1 MPLNTKTISSFII
14 LALLLLTMD
23 NNYAQNFETPR
34 PSPNTT
40 VSQTVGVTH
49 ITIDYSS
56 PGVKNRTIWGGLV
69 PFGEVW
75 RTGANEVTSI
85 TFDDP
90 VKINGNELPTG
101 TYGIHTIPGE
111 TEWEI
116 IFSEDTEVDAGSN
129 YDPEKDALRIKV
141 KPEESPFIERMIF
154 IFTNTTDDKTT
165 ANLWWEKLRVSFDIE
180 VNTRELVLAKA
191 NEELTWVPSFQAA
204 NYCLTN
210 DVNIEDGLRW
220 IEASVLLDEVY
231 WNTRVKAQLLNKLG
245 IKTEAIANMEKAIE
259 LGAKMDNAPFDYD
272 TMKELL
278 AEWKSQ

>member
-1 MPLNTKTISSFII
+1 MPLNKKAISSFII
-14 LALLLLTMD
+14 CALLILTMESTL
-23 NNYAQNFETPR
+23 AQNFETPR
-34 PSPNTT
+34 PSPNAT

-56 PGVKNRTIWGGLV
+56 PGVKDRTIWGELV

-90 VKINGNELPTG
+90 VKINGNELPAG

-116 IFSEDTEVDAGSN
+116 IFSKDTEVDAGSN

-141 KPEESPFIERMIF
+141 KPEEAPFVERMIF
-154 IFTNTTDDKTT
+154 IFTNTTDNGST
-165 ANLWWEKLRVSFDIE
+165 ANLWWEKLRIPFDIE
-180 VNTRELVLAKA
+180 MNTQEIVLAKA
-191 NEELTWVPSFQAA
+191 NEILTWAPSFQAA

-210 DVNIEDGLRW
+210 DVNLEQGMKW

-231 WNTRVKAQLLNKLG
+231 WNTRVKAQLQNKLG
-245 IKTEAIANMEKAIE
+245 MKNEAIATMNKSIE
-259 LGAKMDNAPFDYD
+259 LGGKMESAPFDYD
-272 TMKELL
+272 RMKELL
-278 AEWKSQ
+278 AEWKSK

>member
-1 MPLNTKTISSFII
+1 MPHYTKVISSLII
-14 LALLLLTMD
+14 CALLILMMESNL
-23 NNYAQNFETPR
+23 AQNFETPR
-34 PSPNTT
+34 PSPNAT

-56 PGVKNRTIWGGLV
+56 PGVKDRTIWGELV

-75 RTGANEVTSI
+75 RTGANKVTSI

-90 VKINGNELPTG
+90 VKINGSELAAG

-116 IFSEDTEVDAGSN
+116 IFSKDTEVDAGSN
-129 YDPEKDALRIKV
+129 YDAEKDALRIKV
-141 KPEESPFIERMIF
+141 KPEEAPFVERMIF

-165 ANLWWEKLRVSFDIE
+165 ANLWWEKLRVPFDIE
-180 VNTRELVLAKA
+180 MNTQEIVFAKA
-191 NEELTWVPSFQAA
+191 NEILTWAPSFQAA

-210 DVNIEDGLRW
+210 NVNLEQGMKW

-231 WNTRVKAQLLNKLG
+231 WNTRVKAQLQNKLG
-245 IKTEAIANMEKAIE
+245 MKDEATATMYKAIE
-259 LGAKMDNAPFDYD
+259 LGGKMESAPFDYD
-272 TMKELL
+272 RMKGLL
-278 AEWKSQ
+278 TEWSAQ

>member
-1 MPLNTKTISSFII
+1 MSLITKTVSSFII
-14 LALLLLTMD
+14 FALLILTME
-23 NNYAQNFETPR
+23 NNHAQNLETPR
-34 PSPNTT
+34 PSPNAT

-56 PGVKNRTIWGGLV
+56 PGVKDRTIWGELV

-90 VKINGNELPTG
+90 VKINGNELPAG

-116 IFSEDTEVDAGSN
+116 IFSKDTEVDAGSD

-141 KPEESPFIERMIF
+141 KPEETPFIERMIF

-165 ANLWWEKLRVSFDIE
+165 ANLWLEKLHISFDIE
-180 VNTRELVLAKA
+180 VNTQELVFAKA
-191 NEELTWVPSFQAA
+191 NEELTWGPSFQAA

-210 DVNIEDGLRW
+210 DVNLEQGMKW
-220 IEASVLLDEVY
+220 IEV
-231 WNTRVKAQLLNKLG
+231 
-245 IKTEAIANMEKAIE
+245 
-259 LGAKMDNAPFDYD
+259 
-272 TMKELL
+272 
-278 AEWKSQ
+278 

>member
-1 MPLNTKTISSFII
+1 MPHYTKVISSLII
-14 LALLLLTMD
+14 CALLIITMES
-23 NNYAQNFETPR
+23 NLAQNFETPR
-34 PSPNTT
+34 PSPNAT

-56 PGVKNRTIWGGLV
+56 PGVKDRTIWGELV

-90 VKINGNELPTG
+90 VKINGNELAAG

-116 IFSEDTEVDAGSN
+116 IFSKDTEVDAGSN
-129 YDPEKDALRIKV
+129 YDAEKDALRIKV
-141 KPEESPFIERMIF
+141 KPEEAPFVERMIF

-165 ANLWWEKLRVSFDIE
+165 ANLWWEKLRVPFDIE
-180 VNTRELVLAKA
+180 VSTQDIVFAKA
-191 NEELTWVPSFQAA
+191 DEKLSWLPSFQAA

-210 DVNIEDGLRW
+210 DVNLEQGMKW

-245 IKTEAIANMEKAIE
+245 MKNEAIANMEEAIE
-259 LGAKMDNAPFDYD
+259 LGAKMENAPFDYGR
-272 TMKELL
+272 MKKLL
-278 AEWKSQ
+278 AEWNSK

>member
-1 MPLNTKTISSFII
+1 MPFNSKAISSLII
-14 LALLLLTMD
+14 LALFILTME
-23 NNYAQNFETPR
+23 NNLAQNLETPR
-34 PSPNTT
+34 PSPNAT

-56 PGVKNRTIWGGLV
+56 PGVKDRTIWGELV

-90 VKINGNELPTG
+90 VKINGSELPAG

-116 IFSEDTEVDAGSN
+116 ILSKDTEVDAGSN

-141 KPEESPFIERMIF
+141 KPEEAPFVERMLF
-154 IFTNTTDDKTT
+154 LFTNTTESKTT
-165 ANLWWEKLRVSFDIE
+165 ANLWWEKLRVPFDIE
-180 VNTRELVLAKA
+180 MNTQEIVLAKA
-191 NEELTWVPSFQAA
+191 NDILKWAPSFQAA

-210 DVNIEDGLRW
+210 DVNLEDGMRW
-220 IEASVLLDEVY
+220 IDASILLDEVY
-231 WNTRVKAQLLNKLG
+231 WNTRVKAQLQNKLG
-245 IKTEAIANMEKAIE
+245 MKDEAIVTMENSIR
-259 LGAKMDNAPFDYD
+259 LGAKMENAPFDYD
-272 TMKELL
+272 RMKELL

>member
-1 MPLNTKTISSFII
+1 MPLNSKAISSLII
-14 LALLLLTMD
+14 CTLLILTMES
-23 NNYAQNFETPR
+23 NLAQDFETPR
-34 PSPNTT
+34 PSPNAT

-56 PGVKNRTIWGGLV
+56 PGVKDRTIWGELV

-90 VKINGNELPTG
+90 VKINGNELPAG

-116 IFSEDTEVDAGSN
+116 IFSKDTEVDAGSN

-141 KPEESPFIERMIF
+141 NPEEAPFIERMIF
-154 IFTNTTDDKTT
+154 IFTNTTDNKTT
-165 ANLWWEKLRVSFDIE
+165 VNLWWEKLQVSFDIE
-180 VNTRELVLAKA
+180 VSTQELVLAKA
-191 NEELTWVPSFQAA
+191 NDILSWSPSFQAA
-204 NYCLTN
+204 NYCLIN
-210 DVNIEDGLRW
+210 DVNLEQGLKW

-231 WNTRVKAQLLNKLG
+231 WNTRVKAQLQNKLNMK
-245 IKTEAIANMEKAIE
+245 IEAIATMDKAIE
-259 LGAKMDNAPFDYD
+259 LGAKMENAPFDYNR
-272 TMKELL
+272 MKELL
-278 AEWKSQ
+278 AEWKSE